1 MNDEEKRPSTEHDIE
16 GETEFYIE
24 AAPGLMTDAKAEEF
38 KDNLKN
44 DFIWFQPGINKMSI
58 IQCTCGHFLEADTS
72 NEAGMD
78 RLAKKGLRH
87 HQRTGH
93 TINPRGN

>member
-1 MNDEEKRPSTEHDIE
+1 MNDEEKIVPTEQDIE

-24 AAPGLMTDAKAEEF
+24 AAPGLMNEEKAQAF

-44 DFIWFQPGINKMSI
+44 DFIWFTPGINKMSI
-58 IQCTCGHFLEADTS
+58 IQCTCGQFLEADTS
-72 NEAGMD
+72 NDAGFG